1 MIITGK
7 QLRESITNRS
17 APYQEMFP
25 RTSTWKCVKTGWV
38 DLDNNDTYALS
49 FQDSDHIQINNRLLK
64 DKQWHKKA
72 DRDSYFDMIDKYTK
86 KGYVITYD
94 VKRLPD
100 GNQYLP
106 LLIAPDG
113 KKLTSPDSPYPQ
125 YFDEL
130 SFIFRYE
137 LDLIK
142 LYEQCE
148 G

>member
-17 APYQEMFP
+17 APYQEFFP

-72 DRDSYFDMIDKYTK
+72 DKDSYFSMIDKYTK
-86 KGYVITYD
+86 KGYVITYA
-94 VKRLPD
+94 VKTLSD
-100 GNQYLP
+100 GNQYTP
-106 LLIAPDG
+106 AVIAPDG
-113 KKLTSPDSPYPQ
+113 KKLTPTVHPYSQ
-125 YFDEL
+125 YFNEI
-130 SFIFRYE
+130 SVMFRYE

-142 LYEQCE
+142 LYEE
-148 G
+148 R